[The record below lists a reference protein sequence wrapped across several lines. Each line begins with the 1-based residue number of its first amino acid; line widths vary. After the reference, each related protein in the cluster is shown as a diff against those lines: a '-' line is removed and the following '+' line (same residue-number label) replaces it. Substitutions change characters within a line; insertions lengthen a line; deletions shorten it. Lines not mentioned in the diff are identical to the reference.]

1 MSKSDKKGGDLLL
14 KGQIYHNGT
23 VTIPRAI
30 RHALGLEL
38 GGPVYFTVPRNQK
51 KAERDYAAQRR
62 GK

>member
-1 MSKSDKKGGDLLL
+1 MKAT
-14 KGQIYHNGT
+14 IHPNGT

-30 RHALGLEL
+30 RCALGLEL
-38 GGPVYFTVPRNQK
+38 GGPVYFTVQKNQR